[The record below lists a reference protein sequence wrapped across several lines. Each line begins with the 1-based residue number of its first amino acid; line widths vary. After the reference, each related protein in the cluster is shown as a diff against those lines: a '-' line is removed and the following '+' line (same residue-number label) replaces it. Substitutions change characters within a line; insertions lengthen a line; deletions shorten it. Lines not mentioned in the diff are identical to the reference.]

1 MPDARFLPLPHPTRP
16 TSHPN
21 GRASIS
27 ASERYGAHAIH
38 GLPLADDL
46 GFFFILYLMVLFQ
59 IIIDIFRDSEMGGGM
74 KAVWLI
80 ALFIIPAIT
89 AIIYIIVRGKG
100 MNERELAVHQQ
111 SKNAAEDY
119 IRSVATTAD
128 PATQIANAK
137 SLLDSGAITQA
148 EFDQL
153 KAKAL
158 G

>member
-1 MPDARFLPLPHPTRP
+1 VDFWGFFWLMVW
-16 TSHPN
+16 
-21 GRASIS
+21 
-27 ASERYGAHAIH
+27 
-38 GLPLADDL
+38 

-59 IIIDIFRDSEMGGGM
+59 IIVDIFRDSTMSGGL

-89 AIIYIIVRGKG
+89 ALIYIIVRGKG
-100 MNERELAVHQQ
+100 MNEREMAVHQQ
-111 SKNAAEDY
+111 SKAAAEDY

-128 PATQIANAK
+128 PASQIASAK

-158 G
+158 A

>member
-1 MPDARFLPLPHPTRP
+1 VVGNYREKGTYVGFWDFFWLM
-16 TSHPN
+16 
-21 GRASIS
+21 IW
-27 ASERYGAHAIH
+27 
-38 GLPLADDL
+38 

-59 IIIDIFRDSEMGGGM
+59 IIVDIFRDSSMNGGL

-89 AIIYIIVRGKG
+89 ALIYIIVRGKG
-100 MNERELAVHQQ
+100 MNEREMAVHQQ
-111 SKNAAEDY
+111 SKAAAESY

-128 PATQIANAK
+128 PASQIASAK

-158 G
+158 A

>member
-1 MPDARFLPLPHPTRP
+1 MVGNYREKGKHVDFWGFFWLMVW
-16 TSHPN
+16 
-21 GRASIS
+21 
-27 ASERYGAHAIH
+27 
-38 GLPLADDL
+38 

-59 IIIDIFRDSEMGGGM
+59 IIVDIFRDSTMSGGL

-89 AIIYIIVRGKG
+89 ALIYIIVRGKG
-100 MNERELAVHQQ
+100 MNEREMAVHQQ
-111 SKNAAEDY
+111 SKAAAEDY

-128 PATQIANAK
+128 PASQIANAK

-158 G
+158 A

>member
-1 MPDARFLPLPHPTRP
+1 MGFWDFLWLM
-16 TSHPN
+16 
-21 GRASIS
+21 IW
-27 ASERYGAHAIH
+27 
-38 GLPLADDL
+38 

-59 IIIDIFRDSEMGGGM
+59 IIVDIFRDSTMSGGL

-89 AIIYIIVRGKG
+89 ALIYIIVRGKG
-100 MNERELAVHQQ
+100 MNEREMAVHQQ
-111 SKNAAEDY
+111 SKAAAEDC
-119 IRSVATTAD
+119 IRSVATTTD
-128 PATQIANAK
+128 PASQIASAK

-158 G
+158 A